1 MLVNI
6 FCYLLRT
13 KDSTELDAVVE
24 NPVLLS
30 EEYPEMEVETRT
42 RLYHAIVR
50 AKRKNYFK
58 DEQGNFDKAEYMET
72 CIRMAPYRDVVEIK
86 PTNKFTYVLEF
97 TEDARDILETFEDA
111 ERVALSLART
121 LRKAQRAAAQ
131 GTSAASDAGA
141 GKRS

>member
-1 MLVNI
+1 MLVRI
-6 FCYLLRT
+6 FWCLLRT
-13 KDSTELDAVVE
+13 KDSTELDAIVE

-30 EEYPEMEVETRT
+30 EEYPEMEVDTRT

-58 DEQGNFDKAEYMET
+58 DEQDNFDKAEYGET
-72 CIRMAPYRDVVEIK
+72 CIRMAPYYDLVVIE
-86 PTNKFTYVLEF
+86 PTNKSTYILEF

-111 ERVALSLART
+111 ERVALILART
-121 LRKAQRAAAQ
+121 LRIAQRAAAQ